1 MMLCES
7 ISEIGLMIQGYHQGQ
22 MSWSMSCKLVQAL
35 WQTYLLSQQLLDLP
49 IANVGWLVLV

>member
-22 MSWSMSCKLVQAL
+22 MSWSMSYKLVQAL
-35 WQTYLLSQQLLDLP
+35 WQTYLLSQQLLD
-49 IANVGWLVLV
+49 